1 MCVKKISTV
10 PESTIYI
17 ALLFSPSRKI
27 TCPACTAILFIRF
40 LLSLPNFSDLACQL
54 SIRIDYSFR

>member
-1 MCVKKISTV
+1 M
-10 PESTIYI
+10 
-17 ALLFSPSRKI
+17 ALLLSPSRKI